1 MARSELELKVNGQV
15 FDGLAWGN
23 RDGDPVLCLHGFPQ
37 RCTSWSGVA
46 QRLEAT
52 GLRVVAMNQRGY
64 SPGARPTDVAAYA
77 LPNLIADVVA
87 MIEALSTAS
96 GGSVHLV
103 GHDWG
108 GVVGWQVAARRP
120 DLVRTWTAVSTPHQ
134 AALNEVLARDA
145 AQRER
150 FGYILKFRE
159 QGAAEA
165 MLLAHD
171 GAGLK
176 TMYGGFVP
184 QEQVAGDVAF
194 FSEPGVLTAALS
206 WYRAMGLD
214 DPGELPRVTVPTSYI
229 WGSGDPAF
237 GVEAAELTG
246 SYVDAPYR
254 FVGLEGAS
262 HWLPDEAADT
272 LAEVIT
278 ERVASA

>member
-1 MARSELELKVNGQV
+1 M
-15 FDGLAWGN
+15 D
-23 RDGDPVLCLHGFPQ
+23 
-37 RCTSWSGVA
+37 
-46 QRLEAT
+46 
-52 GLRVVAMNQRGY
+52 QRGY
-64 SPGARPTDVAAYA
+64 SPGARPTDIAAYA
-77 LPNLIADVVA
+77 LPNLTADVVA
-87 MIEALSTAS
+87 MIEAL

-134 AALNEVLARDA
+134 AALNQVLARDA
-145 AQRER
+145 SQRAR

-159 QGAAEA
+159 EGTAET

-176 TMYGGFVP
+176 AMYGGFVAP
-184 QEQVAGDVAF
+184 ERVAEDVAF

-206 WYRAMGLD
+206 WYRAMGVD
-214 DPGELPRVTVPTSYI
+214 DPGELPRVSVPTSYV

-237 GVEAAELTG
+237 GAEAAELTA
-246 SYVDAPYR
+246 SFVDGPYR
-254 FVGLEGAS
+254 FVPLDGAS

-272 LAEVIT
+272 LAEVIA
-278 ERVASA
+278 ERVASG